1 MPGMKTT
8 GGGLYR
14 KPARCRSPSP
24 DVDAAARPAA
34 DLANAVDKTNFAGLT
49 ELQAKE
55 LAA

>member
-1 MPGMKTT
+1 MSGMKTT
-8 GGGLYR
+8 VGGLYR
-14 KPARCRSPSP
+14 KSAHCRSPSP

-34 DLANAVDKTNFAGLT
+34 DLANAVDKTNSVGLT